1 MSSVKAK
8 TKIGGKEADLQVSLW
23 KERYRIFA
31 LNVFFF
37 LVPLAVSFLYH
48 FLNEGFLSRDFSR
61 INLSA
66 VWLIAPYCIVQSLF
80 IAVALSFSYVSYRQP
95 QSRKSASSDS
105 LFAEG
110 EKYIRGAR
118 VSLKPSNEVLDA
130 VNKDLKK
137 KSIMPV
143 VVAGSP
149 FPYSLEN
156 RGMYIQ
162 GSAGSGKTQVIRQM
176 IYDIRRRGGRD
187 KLVIYDRKPE
197 FLPVFWRQ
205 DDVIICPA
213 DKRHT
218 EWDLFAEMRGQED
231 IDGII
236 KSLFPD
242 LPSTGANDKFWI
254 DSARGI
260 FKGILVYLLNRAD
273 KQNRRAT
280 MEDLVLL
287 LNNSISEPKKLKEIL
302 WRDETAKFY
311 AAALAD
317 ADNDRA
323 TVPTSAMGTL
333 NTYVSSF
340 MRPEVACRGNFS
352 IKDWLKDE
360 NTEGQAIFLANPA
373 RYESNYRSYF
383 TCILDLA
390 LKEMISLTS
399 DIDRRVW
406 FFIDEFGSLMKLDS
420 IVRLLAEGRS
430 KGACTV
436 LGTQDMAQIKQ
447 QYDKEVETILNNCNS
462 KVLGRIASFE
472 EAEYVSKMIGQYEVE
487 KDEDDK
493 VNYSLDSRG
502 ASVSMSD
509 GANSSRREKREAVLP
524 NEIQSLA
531 DMHYYCQF
539 GNYPFFRNSIPYYPW
554 NSHEIIPEFIC
565 RSKEAFD
572 ASRIIVD
579 DISSL

>member
-1 MSSVKAK
+1 MKPKEARMIK
-8 TKIGGKEADLQVSLW
+8 GKEADIQVSVW

-37 LVPLAVSFLYH
+37 LVPLALSFLFH
-48 FLNEGFLSRDFSR
+48 FFNEGFLREDFQE

-66 VWLIAPYCIVQSLF
+66 VWLLMPYCVVQALF
-80 IAVALSFSYVSYRQP
+80 IALALSFSYVTYRRP
-95 QSRKSASSDS
+95 SKDKDNDDLDK
-105 LFAEG
+105 LFADG
-110 EKYIRGAR
+110 ETFVRGAR
-118 VSLKPSNEVLDA
+118 VTEKVNREVLDS
-130 VNKDLKK
+130 VK
-137 KSIMPV
+137 KSLKEKPIRPLT
-143 VVAGSP
+143 VAGSP

-162 GSAGSGKTQVIRQM
+162 GSAGSGKTQVIKQM
-176 IYDIRRRGGRD
+176 IYDIRNRQGRD
-187 KLVIYDRKPE
+187 KLIIYDRKPE
-197 FLPVFWRQ
+197 FLPCFYQ
-205 DDVIICPA
+205 EGDIIICPA
-213 DKRHT
+213 DRRHT
-218 EWDLFAEMRGQED
+218 KWDLFREIRGQED

-260 FKGILVYLLNRAD
+260 FKGIIVYLLNRAEN
-273 KQNRRAT
+273 QGRRAT

-287 LNNSISEPKKLKEIL
+287 LNNSIAEPKKLKEIL
-302 WRDETAKFY
+302 WRDDTAKFY

-340 MRPEVACRGNFS
+340 MRPEVADPGDFS
-352 IKDWLKDE
+352 IKDWLRDDS
-360 NTEGQAIFLANPA
+360 TEGGAVFLANPA

-390 LKEMISLTS
+390 LKEMISLTG
-399 DIDRRVW
+399 DIHRRVW

-436 LGTQDMAQIKQ
+436 IGTQDMAQIKQ

-462 KVLGRIASFE
+462 KIMGRIASFE

-487 KDEDDK
+487 KNEDDK
-493 VNYSLDSRG
+493 VNYNLDSRG
-502 ASVSMSD
+502 ASVSMSE
-509 GANSSRREKREAVLP
+509 GSSGSRREKREAVLP

-531 DMHYYCQF
+531 DMNYYCQF
-539 GNYPFFRNSIPYYPW
+539 GNLPFFREGIPYYPW
-554 NSHEIIPEFIC
+554 GKHEIVPEFIC
-565 RSKEAFD
+565 KDRSAFD
-572 ASRIIVD
+572 AKRIIVN
-579 DISSL
+579 DISNL